1 MINFRVGYGYDAHRF
16 ALGRKLILGG
26 VDVPFEQGLDGHSDA
41 DVLVHAVCDA
51 LLGALALGDIG
62 RHFPDTDPAYKGI
75 DSLIL
80 LQKTGE
86 LIAAK
91 GYRVGNI
98 DVTLR
103 MQKPKIAAY
112 VPAMQ
117 ENLAKALH
125 VEAGQISVKA
135 TTTEKMGF
143 EGQGEGASA
152 SAVALVWKD

>member
-16 ALGRKLILGG
+16 APNRKLMLGG
-26 VDVPFEQGLDGHSDA
+26 VDVPFKQGLDGHSDA

-80 LQKTGE
+80 LRKTGE
-86 LIAAK
+86 LLAKK

-117 ENLAKALH
+117 ENLAQALR
-125 VEAGQISVKA
+125 VETGQISVKA

-143 EGQGEGASA
+143 EGQGEGVSA